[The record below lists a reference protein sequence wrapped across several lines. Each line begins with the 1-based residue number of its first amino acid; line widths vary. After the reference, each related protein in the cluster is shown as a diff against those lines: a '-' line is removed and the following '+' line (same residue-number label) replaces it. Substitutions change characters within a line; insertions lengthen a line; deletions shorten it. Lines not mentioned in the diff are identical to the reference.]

1 MANIFN
7 QTHAVITNREDFK
20 VEVLEEVA
28 RVTLRDSAGNFVT
41 LTITNDIKAYLAA
54 DLIRPEI
61 QKETEGKAVRIFG
74 VPRKLLE
81 DLGFLR

>member
-7 QTHAVITNREDFK
+7 QTHAIIANREDFR
-20 VEVLEEVA
+20 VEVLDEVT

-41 LTITNDIKAYLAA
+41 LTITNDVKAYLAA

-61 QKETEGKAVRIFG
+61 QKETEGKAVRVFG
-74 VPRKLLE
+74 IPRKLLE
-81 DLGFLR
+81 DIGLLQ